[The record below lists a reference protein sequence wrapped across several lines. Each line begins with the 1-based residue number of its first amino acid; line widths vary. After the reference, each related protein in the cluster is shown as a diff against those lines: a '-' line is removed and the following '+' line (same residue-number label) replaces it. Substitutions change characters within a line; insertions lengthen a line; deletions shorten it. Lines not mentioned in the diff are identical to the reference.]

1 MKTAVID
8 IDGVICEERPTFERS
23 LAEPLAG
30 ARDEVDRL
38 ADAGYRIVLHTAR
51 SWSEYEMTERWL
63 HDHGIYYDV
72 LVMGKPVADIVVD
85 DRSVKS
91 LEEAVN
97 GLG

>member
-23 LAEPLAG
+23 LAGPIAG
-30 ARDEVDRL
+30 ARHDIGRL
-38 ADAGYRIVLHTAR
+38 ADSGYRIILHTAR
-51 SWSEYEMTERWL
+51 SWSEYEMTEQWL
-63 HDHGIYYDV
+63 ADHGIYYDA

>member
-23 LAEPLAG
+23 LAEPILR
-30 ARDEVDRL
+30 ARKDIESL
-38 ADAGYRIVLHTAR
+38 ADAGYRIILHTAR
-51 SWSEYEMTERWL
+51 SWSEYAQTEQWL
-63 HDHGIYYDV
+63 HDHGIYYDA

-91 LEEAVN
+91 LEEA
-97 GLG
+97 LERI